1 MSATRR
7 LSVRLNSPFLGFVLT
22 SCFAEYASKRKTFG
36 VLLRDHPV
44 IREKFA
50 NMASRIESTH
60 AWLEAIIFQSTVYD
74 TDTLTMRGGG
84 MIALLKAHSTDVFEY
99 CAREASQVLGGLSYT
114 RGGQGEKI
122 ERLSREVRA
131 YSVPGG
137 SVEVMRDLGMRQS
150 IKIAEIMGAKM

>member
-1 MSATRR
+1 
-7 LSVRLNSPFLGFVLT
+7 
-22 SCFAEYASKRKTFG
+22 
-36 VLLRDHPV
+36 
-44 IREKFA
+44 
-50 NMASRIESTH
+50 
-60 AWLEAIIFQSTVYD
+60 
-74 TDTLTMRGGG
+74 